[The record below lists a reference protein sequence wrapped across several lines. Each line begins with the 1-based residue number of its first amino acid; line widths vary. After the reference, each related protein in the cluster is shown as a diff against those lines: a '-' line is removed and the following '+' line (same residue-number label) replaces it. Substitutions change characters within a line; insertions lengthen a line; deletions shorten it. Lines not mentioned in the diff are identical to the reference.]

1 MKQLWDRWAP
11 LAGVLSVVCSLVG
24 VLFVLGQPQEK
35 DSDAKIVAYFAQHS
49 HQVRGVVGFFVFF
62 AGILFLLAFLS
73 SLRERLLAAEGQSGR
88 LSALAFGAGIASLP
102 LWGVSMLLAF
112 AASFTSGESSKFQL
126 DPNTYRLLSTTSYF
140 AWVAA
145 LIVSAVVVW
154 ATSALALRTGVLP
167 RWYGLL
173 GIAAGI
179 VQLFGLFLFPFL
191 VWWLWIVVTAVLLVA
206 RRSLAPAR
214 AAQPAL

>member
-73 SLRERLLAAEGQSGR
+73 SLRERLLAAEGESGR

-112 AASFTSGESSKFQL
+112 AASFTSGESSKFRL

-145 LIVSAVVVW
+145 LIVSAVVV
-154 ATSALALRTGVLP
+154 
-167 RWYGLL
+167 
-173 GIAAGI
+173 
-179 VQLFGLFLFPFL
+179 
-191 VWWLWIVVTAVLLVA
+191 
-206 RRSLAPAR
+206 
-214 AAQPAL
+214 

>member
-1 MKQLWDRWAP
+1 
-11 LAGVLSVVCSLVG
+11 
-24 VLFVLGQPQEK
+24 
-35 DSDAKIVAYFAQHS
+35 
-49 HQVRGVVGFFVFF
+49 
-62 AGILFLLAFLS
+62 
-73 SLRERLLAAEGQSGR
+73 
-88 LSALAFGAGIASLP
+88 
-102 LWGVSMLLAF
+102 MLLAD
-112 AASFTSGESSKFQL
+112 AASFTSNETSSFRI
-126 DPNTYRLLSTTSYF
+126 DPNTFRLLADTGYF

-173 GIAAGI
+173 GIVAGI

-191 VWWLWIVVTAVLLVA
+191 VWWLWIVVTAVLLVM

>member
-24 VLFVLGQPQEK
+24 VLFVLDQPQEK
-35 DSDAKIVAYFAQHS
+35 DSNAKIVAYFAQHS
-49 HQVRGVVGFFVFF
+49 NQVRGVVGFFVFF
-62 AGILFLLAFLS
+62 AGILFLLAFLG
-73 SLRERLLAAEGQSGR
+73 SLRERLLAVEGESGR
-88 LSALAFGAGIASLP
+88 LAALAFGAGIASLP

-112 AASFTSGESSKFQL
+112 AASFTSGESSKFRL

-173 GIAAGI
+173 GIVAGI
-179 VQLFGLFLFPFL
+179 VQLFGLFLFPFV
-191 VWWLWIVVTAVLLVA
+191 VWWLWIVVTAVLLVM

>member
-24 VLFVLGQPQEK
+24 VLIVLDQPQDK

-49 HQVRGVVGFFVFF
+49 HYVRGVVGFFVFF
-62 AGILFLLAFLS
+62 AGILFLLAFLG
-73 SLRERLLAAEGQSGR
+73 SLRERLLAAEGEPGR

-102 LWGVSMLLAF
+102 LWGVSMLLAY
-112 AASFTSGESSKFQL
+112 AASLASSESSSFKL

-154 ATSALALRTGVLP
+154 ATSALVLRTGMLP

-173 GIAAGI
+173 GILIGI
-179 VQLFGLFLFPFL
+179 VQLFGLFLFPFF
-191 VWWLWIVVTAVLLVA
+191 VWWLWIVVTAVLLVT
-206 RRSLAPAR
+206 RRSLATAP

>member
-1 MKQLWDRWAP
+1 MKQLGNRWAP

-24 VLFVLGQPQEK
+24 VLFVLNQPQEK

-62 AGILFLLAFLS
+62 AGILFLLAFLG
-73 SLRERLLAAEGQSGR
+73 SLRERLLAAEGQPGR

-102 LWGVSMLLAF
+102 LWGVSMLLAYG
-112 AASFTSGESSKFQL
+112 ASLASGESSSFKL
-126 DPNTYRLLSTTSYF
+126 DPNTYRLLSATSYY

-173 GIAAGI
+173 GIVAGI

-191 VWWLWIVVTAVLLVA
+191 VWWLWIVVTAALLVT
-206 RRSLAPAR
+206 RRSLAPAL
-214 AAQPAL
+214 AAQAAL

>member
-1 MKQLWDRWAP
+1 MKQLWDRWAA

-24 VLFVLGQPQEK
+24 VLFVLDQPQEK
-35 DSDAKIVAYFAQHS
+35 DSDAKIVSYFAQHS

-73 SLRERLLAAEGQSGR
+73 SLRERLLAAEGKSGR

-112 AASFTSGESSKFQL
+112 AASFTSGESSKFRL

-191 VWWLWIVVTAVLLVA
+191 VWWLWIVVTAVLLVT

>member
-1 MKQLWDRWAP
+1 MKQLGNRWAP

-24 VLFVLGQPQEK
+24 VLFVLNQPQEK

-62 AGILFLLAFLS
+62 AGILFLLAFLG
-73 SLRERLLAAEGQSGR
+73 SLRERLLAVEGESGR
-88 LSALAFGAGIASLP
+88 LTALAFGAGIASLP
-102 LWGVSMLLAF
+102 LSGVSMLLAF

-191 VWWLWIVVTAVLLVA
+191 VWWLWIVVTAVLLVT
-206 RRSLAPAR
+206 RRSLAPAL
-214 AAQPAL
+214 AAQAAL